1 MKKKII
7 FILAAFILI
16 MAALP
21 GQVMA
26 EEVSYEVA
34 DFNGFKETIENKIN
48 TGSSEDTYIIN
59 LTGDIDFG
67 NSNYNAVFKNH
78 TVILGNGHTIN
89 LGRNENYDSL
99 SNSQIAV
106 ANGASLSLGKKDVF
120 ESSRLKITA
129 SAERRSKALIAVG
142 DRNLKSI
149 LNMSDGVE
157 LTGSKVYGG
166 ETGSA
171 VNIINGTFNM
181 FGGKIHNNTHETSAD
196 IGGAVV
202 GKSNAVFNMSD
213 GSIEDNKTIIK
224 KRAALGGTVS
234 LKNASFTMS
243 GGSINGNKTTIG
255 DVESFG
261 GGVSL
266 DNSTFTI
273 SGGCICDNITKVET
287 DFAYGAGV
295 SIRDGCFEMN
305 GGSINGNKII
315 KFNKEGRGLGGGLVL
330 QRGQANLN
338 KGKIVGNISSCHG
351 GGIYSFA
358 ESTFTVEE
366 KFVIA
371 NNRAGRAGDDIV
383 HTGFGKINLAEA
395 SCMNTKLTVDDY
407 NKDIKGWFS
416 DSYTERWSPSSTK
429 EVDVGKDIDGPIF
442 LKAAFGTPR
451 VIHKF
456 ISASKGMD
464 LPAEVLALL
473 PVDNNTYA
481 YDEKVSPIQPAMTK
495 IEFDDGFWI
504 FNGYDAE
511 WKITKKVKTEFVG
524 SWTFEPKGYNFPY
537 WMLFDFNSDLDY
549 KTHQG
554 YFKGYEDLTFRPEN
568 KMTRE
573 EVAVMF
579 SRLLEGQD
587 LDESIFSQQFSDV
600 ESDRWSAAAIRL
612 LSSLDLIKGYPDQTF
627 KPDQTIT
634 RAEFLAIAERFKPL
648 NKGDQNF
655 ADVPDSHWA
664 YEIVKKAA
672 TAAWIQGYPDGS
684 FRPEKEITRA
694 EVVKIT
700 NKILDRGA
708 DKIFIDKKQETISPY
723 LDLKPD
729 HWAYYNIIEASINHQ
744 YIIDKNSGGEVW
756 KKFLWQ

>member
-7 FILAAFILI
+7 FILAGFILI

-26 EEVSYEVA
+26 EEIYTVS
-34 DFNGFKETIENKIN
+34 DFNGFKNTIENKIN
-48 TGSSEDTYIIN
+48 TGSPENTYIIN

-106 ANGASLSLGKKDVF
+106 ANGASLSLGK
-120 ESSRLKITA
+120 ESGDDKLTITA
-129 SAERRSKALIAVG
+129 SAKIRYKALIAVG
-142 DRNLKSI
+142 DRDLKSI
-149 LNMSDGVE
+149 LNMYDGVE
-157 LTGSKVYGG
+157 LTGSRVNGA
-166 ETGSA
+166 TPGSA
-171 VNIINGTFNM
+171 VNIIKGTFNM
-181 FGGKIHNNTHETSAD
+181 RGGKIHNNINEARSS

-202 GKSNAVFNMSD
+202 VKTNGKFIMKGGNICNNTTILNNNYGYGGGVFIWGGGFTMTDKATINENKIIKNPESLD
-213 GSIEDNKTIIK
+213 KPGLGAGVLLWGGDAILNGGSIEDN
-224 KRAALGGTVS
+224 
-234 LKNASFTMS
+234 
-243 GGSINGNKTTIG
+243 
-255 DVESFG
+255 ES
-261 GGVSL
+261 SH
-266 DNSTFTI
+266 
-273 SGGCICDNITKVET
+273 
-287 DFAYGAGV
+287 
-295 SIRDGCFEMN
+295 
-305 GGSINGNKII
+305 
-315 KFNKEGRGLGGGLVL
+315 LGGGLSVI
-330 QRGQANLN
+330 GDANVTIEPN
-338 KGKIVGNISSCHG
+338 FSITGNSALAG
-351 GGIYSFA
+351 GGIYNKARIEAKERSILINNKA
-358 ESTFTVEE
+358 SIEGGGIYNKGTVTVE
-366 KFVIA
+366 KGAIIA
-371 NNRAGRAGDDIV
+371 NNEAGEAGDDIA
-383 HTGFGKINLAEA
+383 HLDGKITLADAEL
-395 SCMNTKLTVDDY
+395 MNVELTTDGS
-407 NKDIKGWFS
+407 NKKITGWFNDDDPRWDPNNAKEIDVS
-416 DSYTERWSPSSTK
+416 EPITE
-429 EVDVGKDIDGPIF
+429 EVF
-442 LKAAFGTPR
+442 LKAAYGE
-451 VIHKF
+451 
-456 ISASKGMD
+456 
-464 LPAEVLALL
+464 AEEPESEDV
-473 PVDNNTYA
+473 PESENN
-481 YDEKVSPIQPAMTK
+481 
-495 IEFDDGFWI
+495 
-504 FNGYDAE
+504 
-511 WKITKKVKTEFVG
+511 
-524 SWTFEPKGYNFPY
+524 NFPY

-549 KTHQG
+549 KIHQG
-554 YFKGYEDLTFRPEN
+554 YFKGYEDLSFRPEN

-579 SRLLEGQD
+579 SRLLEGRD

-729 HWAYYNIIEASINHQ
+729 HWAYYNIIEASISHQ

-756 KKFLWQ
+756 KKTLDRPTKIFQ